1 MAFQPHTPGLVPLP
15 VRRTG
20 RLVLAAVLCA
30 YLATTGGSFATD
42 VMTYEVTKGM
52 VEHGSVAMS
61 YNVHDME
68 AHRGVDGRYYAP
80 YGIGHAL
87 YGMPFYVAGRVA
99 ESSLGLSIGR
109 ADAIRKAA
117 FVCGSA
123 VAAAL
128 TVWIVFLFAWR
139 LGADRRA
146 AVWTALTVA
155 FGTLLWPYAKF
166 GFNAP
171 LATLAV
177 VGGVYGVWTGV
188 RYARPGALWAGSLLL
203 AFALLVRHELAI
215 VTVVAAFWAFGELGR
230 QVRPAARAWIALG
243 LPSLAAGML
252 TLYYNQVRFGSP
264 WDTGYLRDGTAT
276 FGSAVDGIAGL
287 VISPGRS
294 VFLYTIVALPAV
306 VALVRMVRR
315 DRSTAWLLSGVSAAL
330 FVFYASLTYW
340 DADRSYG
347 PRYLLP
353 MLPLVCVPLVFWFGM
368 ARGLARSALL
378 TVVAASVIGQ
388 LPGVLVDFTKVGAV
402 LDLRRIEIEQ
412 RRWNWELAGLV
423 LNTRAALAAV
433 PLNVRYVTG
442 AAEPPATR
450 PPDGR
455 APEYSEQFGY
465 SLDFW
470 WLYLYYMRVL
480 PAPLALG
487 AGALLLGASVWMLVL
502 LGRTPRQ
509 A

>member
-1 MAFQPHTPGLVPLP
+1 
-15 VRRTG
+15 
-20 RLVLAAVLCA
+20 
-30 YLATTGGSFATD
+30 
-42 VMTYEVTKGM
+42 
-52 VEHGSVAMS
+52 
-61 YNVHDME
+61 
-68 AHRGVDGRYYAP
+68 
-80 YGIGHAL
+80 
-87 YGMPFYVAGRVA
+87 
-99 ESSLGLSIGR
+99 
-109 ADAIRKAA
+109 
-117 FVCGSA
+117 
-123 VAAAL
+123 
-128 TVWIVFLFAWR
+128 
-139 LGADRRA
+139 
-146 AVWTALTVA
+146 
-155 FGTLLWPYAKF
+155 
-166 GFNAP
+166 
-171 LATLAV
+171 
-177 VGGVYGVWTGV
+177 
-188 RYARPGALWAGSLLL
+188 
-203 AFALLVRHELAI
+203 
-215 VTVVAAFWAFGELGR
+215 
-230 QVRPAARAWIALG
+230 
-243 LPSLAAGML
+243 
-252 TLYYNQVRFGSP
+252 
-264 WDTGYLRDGTAT
+264 
-276 FGSAVDGIAGL
+276 
-287 VISPGRS
+287 
-294 VFLYTIVALPAV
+294 
-306 VALVRMVRR
+306 
-315 DRSTAWLLSGVSAAL
+315 VSAAL

-368 ARGLARSALL
+368 ARGLARAALL

-480 PAPLALG
+480 TAPLALG
-487 AGALLLGASVWMLVL
+487 AGAVLLGASVWMLVL